1 MEKVKTLKTAKAPT
15 VFDDG
20 TVSFEGE
27 EPLEDFIPNE
37 EVKAE
42 EKKDETKDSNEEVRA

>member
-1 MEKVKTLKTAKAPT
+1 MEKVKTLKTAKAPA

-27 EPLEDFIPNE
+27 EPLEEFIPSE
-37 EVKAE
+37 EPKAQEIKEQTE
-42 EKKDETKDSNEEVRA
+42 ETNEEVRA